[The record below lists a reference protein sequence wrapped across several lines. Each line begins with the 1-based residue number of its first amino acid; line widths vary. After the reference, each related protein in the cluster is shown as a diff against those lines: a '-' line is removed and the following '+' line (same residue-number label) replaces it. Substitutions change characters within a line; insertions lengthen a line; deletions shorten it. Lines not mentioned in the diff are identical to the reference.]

1 MSTRPL
7 GGLVLLG
14 ALTVLWGSNWP
25 AMKLALR
32 ELDPWTF
39 RTICLLVGGGGLLA
53 LVRVGGQSLRVPRPE
68 RGPLAV
74 VAFFNITAW
83 HLCSAYGLTLVQAGR
98 AVIIAYTM
106 PLWTVIFARLLV
118 GERITRPRVAALGLG
133 LGGMAV
139 LIAPEASKLSHA
151 PAGVLLMLAAAGAWG
166 FGTVLTKAQR
176 WTIPTSVLTGWQV
189 LLGALPIALGALLR
203 SVSGADGGAAAW
215 LTALS
220 PAALIGTAYATLV
233 GVIFCHWAWFRLVS
247 IVPAAV
253 ASIGTLGIPI
263 VGLFTSA
270 LVLGEPVGPAEL
282 LALVLVLGG
291 LGVLIGGMAIET
303 TESLPG
309 SRAVSTAKRRST

>member
-106 PLWTVIFARLLV
+106 PLWTVIFARAA
-118 GERITRPRVAALGLG
+118 GGRADHASASGGARPRAGRHGRAHCARGGQALARPGRRPADA
-133 LGGMAV
+133 GG
-139 LIAPEASKLSHA
+139 
-151 PAGVLLMLAAAGAWG
+151 G
-166 FGTVLTKAQR
+166 R
-176 WTIPTSVLTGWQV
+176 
-189 LLGALPIALGALLR
+189 R
-203 SVSGADGGAAAW
+203 
-215 LTALS
+215 
-220 PAALIGTAYATLV
+220 
-233 GVIFCHWAWFRLVS
+233 
-247 IVPAAV
+247 
-253 ASIGTLGIPI
+253 
-263 VGLFTSA
+263 VGLRHR
-270 LVLGEPVGPAEL
+270 VDQGPDA
-282 LALVLVLGG
+282 GR
-291 LGVLIGGMAIET
+291 
-303 TESLPG
+303 
-309 SRAVSTAKRRST
+309 SRRPS